1 MAGKQKTKPRQ
12 RRFSPEVRRQMI
24 LDAARD
30 LFRDKPNA
38 TVDDL
43 ATKAGVTRQLIGQYF
58 PGGGLEMIHQE
69 LMQKAFNTLVDQV
82 LKTDYPP
89 PKSLKE
95 WRETIPLTTARQ
107 FEWGVGLGM
116 PWLFAAEGSGL
127 PAEMGMAR
135 VNMRIGVVPLI
146 MEWSAAVLPD
156 TPENRILVQIGYR
169 AIDELVWLV
178 ATDKLAL
185 EEGVRIAV
193 ALWEG
198 IVERSAKLLAAS

>member
-1 MAGKQKTKPRQ
+1 MADQQKAKPKQ

-24 LDAARD
+24 LDAARE
-30 LFRDKPNA
+30 LFKDKPNA
-38 TVDDL
+38 SVDDL

-58 PGGGLEMIHQE
+58 PGGGLEMVHEE
-69 LMQKAFNTLVDQV
+69 LMQKAFSTFVDQV

-95 WRETIPLTTARQ
+95 WRETIPLTTTRQ

-116 PWLFAAEGSGL
+116 PWLFAGEGSGL
-127 PAEMGMAR
+127 PADMGMAR
-135 VNMRIGVVPLI
+135 MNLRIGVVPLVI
-146 MEWSAAVLPD
+146 EWSAAVLPD
-156 TPENRILVQIGYR
+156 TPENRLLIQIGYR
-169 AIDELVWLV
+169 AIDELIWLV
-178 ATDKLAL
+178 ATERLAL

-198 IVERSAKLLAAS
+198 IVEHSAKLLESS